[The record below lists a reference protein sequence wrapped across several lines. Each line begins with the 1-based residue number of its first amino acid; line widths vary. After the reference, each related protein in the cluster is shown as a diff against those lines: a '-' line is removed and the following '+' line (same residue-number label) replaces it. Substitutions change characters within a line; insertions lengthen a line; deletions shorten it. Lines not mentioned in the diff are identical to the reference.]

1 MMDKNYRNILS
12 NGGLIIFPTETV
24 YGIGCKFDDEEAI
37 KKIFKIKNRPVSHP
51 LILHI
56 GSKSLLEKYAVDI
69 PEDALT
75 LAEKF
80 WPGPLTLIL
89 KKNKVVKSVVTGGQE
104 TVGIR
109 MPNHPVTLNI
119 INKLGSAIVGP
130 SANYYSRLSTTRIS
144 DIPEGLKDAVDLIV
158 DGGHCEVGIE
168 STIIDFSTNDTYSI
182 LREGNITLQQVESV
196 IGKPKNIY
204 KKLNSDVRHPG
215 GVSFHYSPLIPLII
229 LLRDE
234 INRFIVKAKEKK
246 VAVLS
251 RISRPIHSYADVWQI
266 APHKPKEY
274 AANMY
279 NFLARLDKSGCDLIV
294 VEAVP
299 DNTEWLAVKDR
310 LIKARV
316 SDTVLESIFN
326 KKDNS

>member
-234 INRFIVKAKEKK
+234 INSFIVKAKQKK

-251 RISRPIHSYADVWQI
+251 RISRPIHSYAAVWQI

>member
-1 MMDKNYRNILS
+1 MEKNYLNILS

-24 YGIGCKFDDEEAI
+24 YGIGCKFDDEAAI
-37 KKIFKIKNRPVSHP
+37 NKIFKIKNRPVNHP

-69 PEDALT
+69 PKNALT

-89 KKNKVVKSVVTGGQE
+89 KKNKIVKSVVTGGQE

-119 INKLGSAIVGP
+119 INKLGAAIVGP

-144 DIPEGLKDAVDLIV
+144 DIPEGLKDAVDLVV

-182 LREGNITLQQVESV
+182 LREGNITLQQIESV

-204 KKLNSDVRHPG
+204 KKLNSDIRHPG
-215 GVSFHYSPLIPLII
+215 GVSFHYSPLVPLII

-234 INRFIVKAKEKK
+234 INRFIVKAKQKK

-251 RISRPIHSYADVWQI
+251 RISRPIHSYAAVWQI

-299 DNTEWLAVKDR
+299 DNSEWLAVKDR

-326 KKDNS
+326 KKDKP

>member
-251 RISRPIHSYADVWQI
+251 RISRPIHSYAAVWQI

>member
-1 MMDKNYRNILS
+1 MGKNFKNILE

-37 KKIFKIKNRPVSHP
+37 NKIFKLKNRPSHHP

-56 GSKSLLEKYAVDI
+56 GSKNLLHNYAVDT

-89 KKNKVVKSVVTGGQE
+89 KKNNIVSSVVTGGQE
-104 TVGIR
+104 TVAIR

-130 SANYYSRLSTTRIS
+130 SANYYSRLSSTRIS
-144 DIPEGLKDAVDLIV
+144 DIPESLKNAVDLVV
-158 DGGHCEVGIE
+158 DGGHCQIGIE
-168 STIIDFSTNDTYSI
+168 STIIDFSNSDTYSI
-182 LREGNITLQQVESV
+182 LREGSITRQQIESV

-204 KKLNSDVRHPG
+204 KKLNNGVRHPG
-215 GVSFHYSPLIPLII
+215 GVSFHYSPLTPLII

-234 INRFIVKAKEKK
+234 INRFIVKSKQKK
-246 VAVLS
+246 IAVLS
-251 RISRPIHSYADVWQI
+251 RISRPIHNYATVWQI
-266 APHKPKEY
+266 APYKPKEY
-274 AANMY
+274 ASNMY

-294 VEAVP
+294 VESVP
-299 DNTEWLAVKDR
+299 DNSEWMAIKDR
-310 LIKARV
+310 LIKAKV

-326 KKDNS
+326 K

>member
-1 MMDKNYRNILS
+1 MMDRNYRNILI

-251 RISRPIHSYADVWQI
+251 RISRPIHSYAAVWQI

-310 LIKARV
+310 LMKAKV

-326 KKDNS
+326 KRNKS

>member
-37 KKIFKIKNRPVSHP
+37 NKIFKIKNRPASHP

-69 PEDALT
+69 PKDALT

-89 KKNKVVKSVVTGGQE
+89 KKNKIVKSVVTGGQE

-144 DIPEGLKDAVDLIV
+144 DIPESLKDAVDLVV

-215 GVSFHYSPLIPLII
+215 GVSFHYSPLVPLII

-234 INRFIVKAKEKK
+234 INRFIVKAKQKK

-251 RISRPIHSYADVWQI
+251 RISRPIHSYAAVWQI

-299 DNTEWLAVKDR
+299 DNSEWLAVKDR

-326 KKDNS
+326 KKDNP

>member
-24 YGIGCKFDDEEAI
+24 YGIGCKFDDEVAI
-37 KKIFKIKNRPVSHP
+37 NKIFKIKNRPASHP

-69 PEDALT
+69 PKDALT

-89 KKNKVVKSVVTGGQE
+89 KKNKIVKSVVTGGQE

-144 DIPEGLKDAVDLIV
+144 DIPESLKDAVDLVV

-215 GVSFHYSPLIPLII
+215 GVSFHYSPLVPLII

-234 INRFIVKAKEKK
+234 INRFIVKAKQKK

-251 RISRPIHSYADVWQI
+251 RISRPIHSYAAVWQI

-299 DNTEWLAVKDR
+299 DNSEWLAVKDR

-326 KKDNS
+326 KKDNP

>member
-1 MMDKNYRNILS
+1 MEKNFKNILE

-37 KKIFKIKNRPVSHP
+37 NKIFQLKNRPTSHP

-56 GSKSLLEKYAVDI
+56 GSKKLLQKYAVDI
-69 PEDALT
+69 PNDALV

-89 KKNKVVKSVVTGGQE
+89 KKSNIVKEVVTGGQE

-109 MPNHPVTLNI
+109 MPNHPVTLNM
-119 INKLGSAIVGP
+119 INKLGCAIVGP
-130 SANYYSRLSTTRIS
+130 SANYYSRLSSTRIS
-144 DIPEGLKDAVDLIV
+144 DIPESFKNAVDLVV
-158 DGGHCEVGIE
+158 DGGYCDLGIE
-168 STIIDFSTNDTYSI
+168 STIIDFSTHDTYSI
-182 LREGNITLQQVESV
+182 LREGNITLQEIESV

-204 KKLNSDVRHPG
+204 KKLKSNVRHPG
-215 GVSFHYSPLIPLII
+215 GVSFHYSPITPLTI

-234 INRFIVKAKEKK
+234 INRFIVKANQKK

-251 RISRPIHSYADVWQI
+251 RISRPIHSYAAVWQI
-266 APHKPKEY
+266 APHRSKEY

-299 DNTEWLAVKDR
+299 DNAEWLAVKDR
-310 LIKARV
+310 LMKDKV
-316 SDTVLESIFN
+316 SNTVLESIFN
-326 KKDNS
+326 KRNQT

>member
-1 MMDKNYRNILS
+1 MEKNFKNILE

-37 KKIFKIKNRPVSHP
+37 KKVFKLKNRPLSHP

-56 GSKSLLEKYAVDI
+56 GSKSLLQKYAVDI
-69 PEDALT
+69 PQEALI

-89 KKNKVVKSVVTGGQE
+89 KKNKIVKSFVTGGQR

-130 SANYYSRLSTTRIS
+130 SANYYSRLSSTRIS
-144 DIPEGLKDAVDLIV
+144 DIPESIKNAVDLVV
-158 DGGHCEVGIE
+158 DGGYCEVGIE
-168 STIIDFSTNDTYSI
+168 STIIDFSTHDTYSI
-182 LREGNITLQQVESV
+182 LREGSITLQQIESV

-204 KKLNSDVRHPG
+204 KKLDSKVRHPG

-234 INRFIVKAKEKK
+234 INRFIVKAKQKK

-251 RISRPIHSYADVWQI
+251 RISRPIHSYAAVWQI

-299 DNTEWLAVKDR
+299 DNSEWLAVKDR

-316 SDTVLESIFN
+316 TDTVLESIFN
-326 KKDNS
+326 KKDNP